1 MWEFTPMTEVIVI
14 AAATFLVV
22 LAVNGLYNWLIELW
36 RRCDQ
41 AAADVDVQLR
51 QRNDLIPS
59 LVTVVKGY
67 AVHEHSTFEAVARAR
82 SVAIAPP
89 DGVDQKT
96 AELALGSALGRL
108 FAVAEQYPDLK
119 ASAAFRQLQGEIG
132 DIENKIAAARRFLNN
147 AVAEYN
153 ITRAQFPANVLS
165 LICRFHQRDPGIVLP
180 QNRGTIDTA
189 PSIAF

>member
-1 MWEFTPMTEVIVI
+1 MTEVIVI

-22 LAVNGLYNWLIELW
+22 LVVNGLYNWLVELG

-41 AAADVDVQLR
+41 ASADVDVQLR

-67 AVHEHSTFEAVARAR
+67 ATHEHSTLEAVARAR
-82 SVAIAPP
+82 SVAMAPP
-89 DGVDQKT
+89 DGVDRKT

-108 FAVAEQYPDLK
+108 FAVAERYPDLK

-165 LICRFHQRDPGIVLP
+165 LIFRFHPRDPGIVLP
-180 QNRGTIDTA
+180 QNRGTIDAA